1 MPKGTQDYSLTKKA
15 FQRQSFTEEHV
26 EHLRKCIDPIDGPAY
41 FMSNFVKIQHP
52 TKGGIDF
59 EPFEFQERLIHV
71 YSKYRYSI
79 NMLPRQ
85 TGKTTCAAAY
95 LLWYAMFVPDSTIL
109 VAAHK
114 HTGAQE
120 IMQRI
125 RYAYESVPDYI
136 RAGVT
141 EYNKGSLSFDNG
153 SRILSAT
160 TTENTGRGMSLSLV

>member
-1 MPKGTQDYSLTKKA
+1 MPQGTQDYSLTKKA
-15 FQRQSFTEEHV
+15 FAKQSFTEDHIEQIS
-26 EHLRKCIDPIDGPAY
+26 KCMDLIDGPAY

-59 EPFEFQERLIHV
+59 APFEFQERLIHT
-71 YSKYRYSI
+71 YSSYRYSI

-95 LLWYAMFVPDSTIL
+95 LLWYAMFIADSTIL

-125 RYAYESVPDYI
+125 TLRI
-136 RAGVT
+136 RKCT
-141 EYNKGSLSFDNG
+141 
-153 SRILSAT
+153 
-160 TTENTGRGMSLSLV
+160 